1 MQEDPGR
8 DFLHDAAYPPHPA
21 GSIPPIPFPR
31 DRRQTLQTNFFARS
45 RDKDN
50 NIMENDNEL
59 IANALNGSL
68 QAWETLVRRYEG
80 RVYNYS
86 LRLTGNRDDALD
98 LMQDV
103 FLGVYR
109 NLARFR
115 GESQFISW
123 LFRIAHNK
131 AVDLARRRR
140 ANPVKDQALPDDP
153 EDWPDV
159 QGSDIGPQALAL
171 AAESNAGLQLL
182 LQALSPEQRLILELK
197 VFQSM
202 TFDEIA
208 MMQDIS
214 ANTAKTRFYSA
225 LKKLRAL
232 MEGHHELSPD
242 P

>member
-1 MQEDPGR
+1 
-8 DFLHDAAYPPHPA
+8 
-21 GSIPPIPFPR
+21 
-31 DRRQTLQTNFFARS
+31 
-45 RDKDN
+45 
-50 NIMENDNEL
+50 MEHDNEL
-59 IANALNGSL
+59 IASALNGSL
-68 QAWETLVRRYEG
+68 QAWEALVRRYEG

-109 NLARFR
+109 NLSRFR

-131 AVDLARRRR
+131 AVDLARRRH
-140 ANPVKDQALPDDP
+140 ANPVKGQALSDDP
-153 EDWPDV
+153 DEWPDI
-159 QGSDIGPQALAL
+159 QASGSQWPGSQIADSGPQDLAMAIEDNAALHR
-171 AAESNAGLQLL
+171 L

-197 VFQSM
+197 VFQGM
-202 TFDEIA
+202 TFEEIA
-208 MMQDIS
+208 MMQEIS
-214 ANTAKTRFYSA
+214 ANTAKTRFYAA

-232 MEGHHELSPD
+232 MEGHHELSPN

>member
-1 MQEDPGR
+1 MD
-8 DFLHDAAYPPHPA
+8 
-21 GSIPPIPFPR
+21 
-31 DRRQTLQTNFFARS
+31 
-45 RDKDN
+45 
-50 NIMENDNEL
+50 NDNEL
-59 IANALNGSL
+59 IASALNGSL
-68 QAWETLVRRYEG
+68 PAWETLVRRYEG

-86 LRLTGNRDDALD
+86 LRLTGNREDALD

-109 NLARFR
+109 NLGRFR

-140 ANPVKDQALPDDP
+140 ANPVKEQALPDDP
-153 EDWPDV
+153 DDWPDQHTAAV
-159 QGSDIGPQALAL
+159 GPQALAL
-171 AAESNAGLQLL
+171 TDESNARLQVL
-182 LQALSPEQRLILELK
+182 LQALSPEQRLMLELK

-208 MMQDIS
+208 LMQDIS

-232 MEGHHELSPD
+232 VENDHELSANP
-242 P
+242 

>member
-1 MQEDPGR
+1 
-8 DFLHDAAYPPHPA
+8 
-21 GSIPPIPFPR
+21 
-31 DRRQTLQTNFFARS
+31 
-45 RDKDN
+45 
-50 NIMENDNEL
+50 MENDNEL
-59 IANALNGSL
+59 IASALDGSL

-80 RVYNYS
+80 RIYNFC

-109 NLARFR
+109 NLSRFR

-140 ANPVKDQALPDDP
+140 ANPVKDQGLPDDP
-153 EDWPDV
+153 ADWPDDHGV
-159 QGSDIGPQALAL
+159 SIGPQALAQ
-171 AAESNAGLQLL
+171 ADESNASVHRL
-182 LQALSPEQRLILELK
+182 LQALSAEQRLILELK

>member
-1 MQEDPGR
+1 
-8 DFLHDAAYPPHPA
+8 
-21 GSIPPIPFPR
+21 
-31 DRRQTLQTNFFARS
+31 
-45 RDKDN
+45 
-50 NIMENDNEL
+50 MEQDSDL
-59 IANALNGSL
+59 IERAVNGSL
-68 QAWETLVRRYEG
+68 QAWEDLVRRYEG

-109 NLARFR
+109 HLERFR
-115 GESQFISW
+115 GDSQFVSW

-131 AVDLARRRR
+131 AVDLVRRRH
-140 ANPVKDQALPDDP
+140 ASPVKYQVLPDDP
-153 EDWPDV
+153 DEWPDV
-159 QGSDIGPQALAL
+159 SDTAANPQSAALTNEKNAMIQRLLDAL
-171 AAESNAGLQLL
+171 T
-182 LQALSPEQRLILELK
+182 PEQRLTLELK

-202 TFDEIA
+202 TFEEIA

-232 MEGHHELSPD
+232 MEEDHELSPD
-242 P
+242 H

>member
-1 MQEDPGR
+1 
-8 DFLHDAAYPPHPA
+8 
-21 GSIPPIPFPR
+21 
-31 DRRQTLQTNFFARS
+31 
-45 RDKDN
+45 
-50 NIMENDNEL
+50 MEHDNEL

-109 NLARFR
+109 NLSRFR

-131 AVDLARRRR
+131 SVDLARRRQ
-140 ANPVKDQALPDDP
+140 ANPVKSQTLPVDP
-153 EDWPDV
+153 DEWPDF
-159 QGSDIGPQALAL
+159 QASGSQWSGLPTSESGPQALAMAGEKN
-171 AAESNAGLQLL
+171 AAIHQL
-182 LQALSPEQRLILELK
+182 LQALGVEQRLILELK
-197 VFQSM
+197 VFQGM
-202 TFDEIA
+202 TFEEIA

-232 MEGHHELSPD
+232 LEGYHELP
-242 P
+242 PNP

>member
-1 MQEDPGR
+1 
-8 DFLHDAAYPPHPA
+8 
-21 GSIPPIPFPR
+21 
-31 DRRQTLQTNFFARS
+31 
-45 RDKDN
+45 
-50 NIMENDNEL
+50 MENDNEL

-68 QAWETLVRRYEG
+68 QAWEALVRRYEG

-86 LRLTGNRDDALD
+86 LRLTGNRDDAMD

-153 EDWPDV
+153 EDWPDD
-159 QGSDIGPQALAL
+159 QGVDTGPQALAMD
-171 AAESNAGLQLL
+171 AESNAGLQLL
-182 LQALSPEQRLILELK
+182 LQTLSPEQRLILELK

-208 MMQDIS
+208 MMQD
-214 ANTAKTRFYSA
+214 
-225 LKKLRAL
+225 
-232 MEGHHELSPD
+232 LSLIHI
-242 P
+242 

>member
-1 MQEDPGR
+1 
-8 DFLHDAAYPPHPA
+8 
-21 GSIPPIPFPR
+21 
-31 DRRQTLQTNFFARS
+31 
-45 RDKDN
+45 
-50 NIMENDNEL
+50 MENDNEL
-59 IANALNGSL
+59 IVNALNGSL
-68 QAWETLVRRYEG
+68 SSWETLVRRYEG

-115 GESQFISW
+115 GESLFISW

-153 EDWPDV
+153 ADWPDD
-159 QGSDIGPQALAL
+159 QGFAIGPQALAL
-171 AAESNAGLQLL
+171 VDESNARLHLL
-182 LQALSPEQRLILELK
+182 LQALSLEQRLILELK

-232 MEGHHELSPD
+232 MERHHELSPD
-242 P
+242 PGHSR

>member
-1 MQEDPGR
+1 
-8 DFLHDAAYPPHPA
+8 
-21 GSIPPIPFPR
+21 
-31 DRRQTLQTNFFARS
+31 
-45 RDKDN
+45 
-50 NIMENDNEL
+50 MEQDNEL
-59 IANALNGSL
+59 IERALNGSL
-68 QAWETLVRRYEG
+68 QAWEDLVRRYEG

-109 NLARFR
+109 HLERFR
-115 GESQFISW
+115 GDSQFVSW

-131 AVDLARRRR
+131 AVDLVRRRH
-140 ANPVKDQALPDDP
+140 ASPVKYQVLPDDP
-153 EDWPDV
+153 DEWPDV
-159 QGSDIGPQALAL
+159 SDTAANPQSAALTNEKNAMIQRLLDAL
-171 AAESNAGLQLL
+171 T
-182 LQALSPEQRLILELK
+182 PEQRLILELK

-202 TFDEIA
+202 TFEEIA

-232 MEGHHELSPD
+232 MEEDHELSPD
-242 P
+242 H

>member
-1 MQEDPGR
+1 
-8 DFLHDAAYPPHPA
+8 
-21 GSIPPIPFPR
+21 
-31 DRRQTLQTNFFARS
+31 
-45 RDKDN
+45 
-50 NIMENDNEL
+50 MEHDNEL

-109 NLARFR
+109 NLSRFR

-131 AVDLARRRR
+131 SVDLARRRQ
-140 ANPVKDQALPDDP
+140 ANPVKSQALPVDP
-153 EDWPDV
+153 DEWPDF
-159 QGSDIGPQALAL
+159 QASGSQWSGLPASESGPQALAMAVEKN
-171 AAESNAGLQLL
+171 AAIHQL
-182 LQALSPEQRLILELK
+182 LQALGVEQRLILELK
-197 VFQSM
+197 VFQGM
-202 TFDEIA
+202 TFEEIA

-232 MEGHHELSPD
+232 LEGHHELPTN

>member
-1 MQEDPGR
+1 
-8 DFLHDAAYPPHPA
+8 
-21 GSIPPIPFPR
+21 
-31 DRRQTLQTNFFARS
+31 
-45 RDKDN
+45 
-50 NIMENDNEL
+50 METDSEL
-59 IANALNGSL
+59 IARALNGSL

-140 ANPVKDQALPDDP
+140 ADPVQEHVLPEDLD
-153 EDWPDV
+153 DWPDV
-159 QGSDIGPQALAL
+159 QDIDTGPQALAL
-171 AAESNAGLQLL
+171 IHESNASLQRL
-182 LQALSPEQRLILELK
+182 LQVLSAEQRLILELK

-232 MEGHHELSPD
+232 MEGHHELSSNP
-242 P
+242 

>member
-1 MQEDPGR
+1 
-8 DFLHDAAYPPHPA
+8 
-21 GSIPPIPFPR
+21 
-31 DRRQTLQTNFFARS
+31 
-45 RDKDN
+45 
-50 NIMENDNEL
+50 MENDNEL
-59 IANALNGSL
+59 IASALNGSL
-68 QAWETLVRRYEG
+68 PAWETLVRRYEG

-86 LRLTGNRDDALD
+86 LRLTGNREDALD

-109 NLARFR
+109 NLGRFR

-140 ANPVKDQALPDDP
+140 ANPVKEQALPDNPD
-153 EDWPDV
+153 DWPDENAAAV
-159 QGSDIGPQALAL
+159 GPQSLAL
-171 AAESNAGLQLL
+171 VDESNAHMQML
-182 LQALSPEQRLILELK
+182 LQALSPEQRLMLELK

-208 MMQDIS
+208 LMQDIS

-232 MEGHHELSPD
+232 VEKDHELSANP
-242 P
+242 

>member
-1 MQEDPGR
+1 
-8 DFLHDAAYPPHPA
+8 
-21 GSIPPIPFPR
+21 
-31 DRRQTLQTNFFARS
+31 
-45 RDKDN
+45 
-50 NIMENDNEL
+50 MEHDNEL

-109 NLARFR
+109 NLSRFR

-131 AVDLARRRR
+131 AVDLARRRQ
-140 ANPVKDQALPDDP
+140 ANPVKSQALPEDP
-153 EDWPDV
+153 DEWPDL
-159 QGSDIGPQALAL
+159 QSTGSQWSAGSQTSDSGPQALAM
-171 AAESNAGLQLL
+171 AAEKNAALHRL

-197 VFQSM
+197 VFQGM
-202 TFDEIA
+202 TFEEIA

-232 MEGHHELSPD
+232 MEGHHELSPN

>member
-1 MQEDPGR
+1 
-8 DFLHDAAYPPHPA
+8 
-21 GSIPPIPFPR
+21 
-31 DRRQTLQTNFFARS
+31 
-45 RDKDN
+45 
-50 NIMENDNEL
+50 MEPDNEL

-68 QAWETLVRRYEG
+68 HAWETLVRRYEG

-109 NLARFR
+109 NLSRFR

-131 AVDLARRRR
+131 AVDLARRRH
-140 ANPVKDQALPDDP
+140 ANPVKGQALPEDP
-153 EDWPDV
+153 DAWPES
-159 QGSDIGPQALAL
+159 QSSGSQWPGSQTSDSGPQELAM
-171 AAESNAGLQLL
+171 AIESNVAIHRL

-197 VFQSM
+197 VFQGM

-208 MMQDIS
+208 MMQEIS
-214 ANTAKTRFYSA
+214 ANTAKTRFYAA

-232 MEGHHELSPD
+232 MEGHHELSPNR
-242 P
+242 